1 MMAQDLFIKH
11 NSVTTNEEPISIIIM
26 DCVMPILD
34 GYTTTK
40 HIRELIESGEY
51 NDCAI
56 IAYTANSGI
65 AEE

>member
-1 MMAQDLFIKH
+1 
-11 NSVTTNEEPISIIIM
+11 M
-26 DCVMPILD
+26 DCFMPILD

-40 HIRELIESGEY
+40 HIRELIESGKY